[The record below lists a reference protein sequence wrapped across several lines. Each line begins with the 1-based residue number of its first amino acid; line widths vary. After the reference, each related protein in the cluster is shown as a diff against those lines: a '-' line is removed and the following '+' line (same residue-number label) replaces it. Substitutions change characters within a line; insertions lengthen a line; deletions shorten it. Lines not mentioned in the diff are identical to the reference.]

1 MEIGK
6 RLRELVHNV
15 ILMQIEE
22 YWKLICF
29 LPIKKGKKKLIYF
42 PNTQRKFQII
52 VPNTQSRYVICIE
65 IWKRYSVHVFKL
77 NWVVL
82 PLPTCKKPDI
92 CFFFFSP
99 INTTYMQITNG
110 EPYLY
115 IHNYIYIYIYKQM
128 ESLVIFLYCIE
139 RSVIC
144 WSIHFLPS
152 LSPFTVWSK

>member
-115 IHNYIYIYIYKQM
+115 IYTQSLFMFPSLYSLFCLMFSWGFFNIIFLLIKNIYIYI
-128 ESLVIFLYCIE
+128 
-139 RSVIC
+139 
-144 WSIHFLPS
+144 
-152 LSPFTVWSK
+152 

>member
-65 IWKRYSVHVFKL
+65 IWKHYSGHVFKL

-92 CFFFFSP
+92 CFLFFSHQFYSYA
-99 INTTYMQITNG
+99 NNKWWA
-110 EPYLY
+110 LL
-115 IHNYIYIYIYKQM
+115 IYIYINKWRALLFCYI
-128 ESLVIFLYCIE
+128 V
-139 RSVIC
+139 
-144 WSIHFLPS
+144 
-152 LSPFTVWSK
+152 